1 MIFSLK
7 QIQEKCIEQN
17 MPLYMVFVDFTKAFD
32 TVNRSALWT
41 TLRKLGCPDHFVHL
55 ITALHSDMN
64 ARVSLKGELG
74 DPFGVKNGVKQGC
87 VLAPTLFSIYLSIV
101 LKHAF
106 KDHKKGVLIQSR
118 PGADLFNVKL
128 FKSVR
133 KRKEVLIRELMFADD
148 TAFVSHSP
156 EDAQD
161 IITRF
166 SRSAKAFGLK
176 IIIKKTEVIYQPPPG
191 VVTTGLS
198 IKIDGQDLVVASKF
212 KYLGSIVSNDNKLD
226 AELTSRMSKASSAF
240 GRLKRRVWDNRHL
253 TLKTKCAVY
262 QAIVLSTL
270 LYGVESWTVY
280 KNTAQKLNSF
290 TMRHLRYIMKIKW
303 WHHISKNTILN

>member
-1 MIFSLK
+1 
-7 QIQEKCIEQN
+7 
-17 MPLYMVFVDFTKAFD
+17 
-32 TVNRSALWT
+32 
-41 TLRKLGCPDHFVHL
+41 
-55 ITALHSDMN
+55 
-64 ARVSLKGELG
+64 
-74 DPFGVKNGVKQGC
+74 
-87 VLAPTLFSIYLSIV
+87 
-101 LKHAF
+101 
-106 KDHKKGVLIQSR
+106 
-118 PGADLFNVKL
+118 
-128 FKSVR
+128 
-133 KRKEVLIRELMFADD
+133 MFADD
-148 TAFVSHSP
+148 IAFVSHSP

-176 IIIKKTEVIYQPPPG
+176 INIKKTEVIYQPPPG

-290 TMRHLRYIMKIKW
+290 MMRHLRYIMKIKW
-303 WHHISKNTILN
+303 WHHISNSTILNRASLPSMYDIL